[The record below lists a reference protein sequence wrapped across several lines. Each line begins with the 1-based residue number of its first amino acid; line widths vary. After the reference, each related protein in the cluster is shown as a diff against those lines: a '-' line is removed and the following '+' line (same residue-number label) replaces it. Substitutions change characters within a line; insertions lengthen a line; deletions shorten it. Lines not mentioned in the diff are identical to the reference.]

1 MASIPSSYER
11 IFGGGQTGGSSRLVA
26 SLVTPRFSSL
36 EEAAVV
42 APAGTNRSRSPFGL
56 SRRRVLSARR
66 ESPICLSPTTSN
78 RELFGKGFSRHQPP
92 PIVNPSVT
100 TARVRS
106 QSQGARR
113 MMGSEYMKALLS
125 PRPQAALPELEAYRS
140 SRMISPA
147 GRRSN
152 GASCSTATN
161 AETPTPRLRTCI
173 RTFAP
178 ENDCTSATRSRV
190 SLELNAEDTTTST
203 QSERRTGRRATAR
216 SQHPVHR
223 GRGIDGIG
231 ISEEDS
237 NTSGLILFPAS
248 KVSVVPFVPPEPL
261 RRRAHL
267 AWPELSLTREP
278 QSPWDDGSPRLN
290 PNGVYPR
297 SGNERDWLRKS
308 GYTQRLH
315 SARAEMMSCAGSGK
329 LPSTQMHVPKNS
341 PLLVKDTMQLNG
353 ELSREEMFASK

>member
-113 MMGSEYMKALLS
+113 MK
-125 PRPQAALPELEAYRS
+125 
-140 SRMISPA
+140 
-147 GRRSN
+147 
-152 GASCSTATN
+152 
-161 AETPTPRLRTCI
+161 
-173 RTFAP
+173 
-178 ENDCTSATRSRV
+178 
-190 SLELNAEDTTTST
+190 
-203 QSERRTGRRATAR
+203 
-216 SQHPVHR
+216 
-223 GRGIDGIG
+223 
-231 ISEEDS
+231 EDS